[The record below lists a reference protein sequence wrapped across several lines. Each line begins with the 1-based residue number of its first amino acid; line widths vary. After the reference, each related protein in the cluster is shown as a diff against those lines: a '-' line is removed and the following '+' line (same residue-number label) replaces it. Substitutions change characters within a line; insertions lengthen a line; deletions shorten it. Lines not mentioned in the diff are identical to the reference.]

1 MPRSRR
7 LAIIAVL
14 ALLAGLLVSGGL
26 ESAPAAQAVEYGER
40 LTEPADG
47 CGTLTVTPRD
57 AVSGEALTLS
67 IQGGPPD
74 TTLTASF
81 VLGVLVGDH
90 WRSISGELDDPTDG
104 RITVDGPTD
113 VGSVWL
119 GTDANG
125 DAERTITY
133 PEFDAFSNVLYT
145 DSPWTQ
151 AVGFGVWMQVVVVT
165 CGEGEGSASSVAALD
180 LGDDRL
186 HGSLA
191 LDSTTPGVLHAS
203 GYPGGQVLIA
213 ALAPRLDGVSV
224 TDSVWLQSMQGG
236 YAEVMLQGQSGQEDV
251 VLSDLPGT
259 FDTPHPF
266 AELPPG
272 EYALVLVGIEVDP
285 DLQYSSVSDAPAANG
300 ELLARPIIARPMV
313 ESAAAPQPAD
323 APAVGRVVL
332 QEWLLAVDTDGVST
346 LQRPDGSERSTDQP
360 VLAATGPASE
370 VPLALGVLAV
380 LLLLMGASALR
391 RRRGPSTTVS
401 TGGAR

>member
-90 WRSISGELDDPTDG
+90 WRSIFGALDDPTDG
-104 RITVDGPTD
+104 RISIDGVNA

-119 GTDANG
+119 GTDGNG

-133 PEFDAFSNVLYT
+133 PELDAFSDPLIT
-145 DSPWTQ
+145 DSPWTR

-203 GYPGGQVLIA
+203 GYPGGHVLIA
-213 ALAPRLDGVSV
+213 ALAPRIEGLSV
-224 TDSVWLQSMQGG
+224 TDAVWLQSLQEG
-236 YAEVMLQGQSGQEDV
+236 YSEVFLQGQSGQEDV

-259 FDTPHPF
+259 FDAPHPF

-300 ELLARPIIARPMV
+300 DLLARPIIARPMV

-380 LLLLMGASALR
+380 LLLLMGASTLR
-391 RRRGPSTTVS
+391 RRRGPSTTVR